1 MKLVYGG
8 GTKGIMGEI
17 ARTVV
22 KLNGPDAV
30 HGIIPRPLVRVE
42 EGYNKDKNG
51 DRENEGGVGEEENGV
66 GGKTAER
73 VVSNSD
79 TNGTEEFGRTT
90 VVPDM
95 HTRKR
100 MMAAEVINGGPGSG
114 FVVLPGGFGT
124 LEEAM
129 EMITWNQLSIH
140 HRGIVFVNVEGY
152 YEGVFEWVRKAVREE
167 FVDQCNEHILAK
179 CDDAEDVLGV
189 LDRYKVAQGR
199 MALDWTLKDA

>member
-1 MKLVYGG
+1 
-8 GTKGIMGEI
+8 MGEI

-22 KLNGPDAV
+22 QINGPDAV
-30 HGIIPRPLVRVE
+30 HGIIPSPLVRVE
-42 EGYNKDKNG
+42 EGYNKKETKENG
-51 DRENEGGVGEEENGV
+51 DGEGV
-66 GGKTAER
+66 GGKAAER
-73 VVSNSD
+73 VVSGPGAGD
-79 TNGTEEFGRTT
+79 VTEEFGRTT

-100 MMAAEVINGGPGSG
+100 MMATEVINGGPGSG

-140 HRGIVFVNVEGY
+140 HRGIVFVNVDGY
-152 YEGVFEWVRKAVREE
+152 YEGVFEWVRKAVVEE
-167 FVDQCNEHILAK
+167 FVDKCNEGILAK
-179 CDDAEDVLGV
+179 CDSAEEVLGV
-189 LDRYKVAQGR
+189 LDRYKVAEGR